1 MRQKLTLNFCPA
13 GSLCH
18 FTSCK
23 EQEGKTKYNM
33 RKFKKKS
40 ENKQRGNENKIN
52 QPFEQS
58 NSKFK
63 NIKLTKYKNSSNNY
77 MRKLIKQSDLK

>member
-1 MRQKLTLNFCPA
+1 
-13 GSLCH
+13 
-18 FTSCK
+18 
-23 EQEGKTKYNM
+23 M